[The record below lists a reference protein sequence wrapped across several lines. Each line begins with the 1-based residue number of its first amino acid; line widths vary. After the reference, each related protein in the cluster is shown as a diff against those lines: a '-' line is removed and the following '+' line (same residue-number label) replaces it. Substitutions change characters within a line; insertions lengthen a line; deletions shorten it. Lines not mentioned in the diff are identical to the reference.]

1 MNKFFFLTIM
11 LLMVAAPN
19 YTTSQ
24 NIGQKPRQNDS
35 LIVAAKSEQRVMC
48 DTLSM
53 VEPTIITTIANMAG
67 GVLTGNGW
75 KPK

>member
-35 LIVAAKSEQRVMC
+35 LIVAAKSEQCIMG
-48 DTLSM
+48 DTLPSRG
-53 VEPTIITTIANMAG
+53 IILLFASPDLRRGNM
-67 GVLTGNGW
+67 LFE
-75 KPK
+75 